1 MHEEPM
7 LKDPADLVTQ
17 QAGVARRLLGF
28 LVALLKGY
36 KRFVSPLLP
45 PACRFFPTCSEY
57 AVEALERYGLMRG
70 GLLSLGRVCR
80 CHPLCR
86 GGYDP
91 LR

>member
-1 MHEEPM
+1 MSWPARAAVALVSGYQALLSPM
-7 LKDPADLVTQ
+7 L
-17 QAGVARRLLGF
+17 GRH
-28 LVALLKGY
+28 
-36 KRFVSPLLP
+36 
-45 PACRFFPTCSEY
+45 CRFAPTCSEY

>member
-1 MHEEPM
+1 MRVRERAE
-7 LKDPADLVTQ
+7 
-17 QAGVARRLLGF
+17 GCARRLLGF